1 MRASP
6 GGVATSLATQAL
18 LSAGTGRHWMKSVPL
33 LSSQDGPGRVQL
45 EDFGPTRNRKVEG
58 SNPSSGSKTPGQ
70 RVFLRMLTA
79 QRQEAGHSFGSDI
92 TPPALWPT
100 SLVVFGW
107 DIQRCGWVS
116 FVGHSGRNCGG
127 RTIVEG
133 GRLGRPC
140 GPGAH
145 SRAISEHQLALRRC
159 SHISTTRMPSHAER
173 SEPHVRTEVRAAR
186 ASRVSWRV
194 SSTLAGLRRE
204 AARPWQQAITWSIT
218 AA

>member
-1 MRASP
+1 MPASP

-92 TPPALWPT
+92 TPPGALAHFAGGCSAGT
-100 SLVVFGW
+100 SSAVDGSPL
-107 DIQRCGWVS
+107 S
-116 FVGHSGRNCGG
+116 ATPGG
-127 RTIVEG
+127 IVEG
-133 GRLGRPC
+133 GRLWRADDWAGPAGRARIRAQSQNTNLRCAAVPTFQPRGCLLTPSVPNLMFGQKSERC
-140 GPGAH
+140 G
-145 SRAISEHQLALRRC
+145 RR
-159 SHISTTRMPSHAER
+159 
-173 SEPHVRTEVRAAR
+173 
-186 ASRVSWRV
+186 
-194 SSTLAGLRRE
+194 G
-204 AARPWQQAITWSIT
+204 
-218 AA
+218 